1 MNKILKSLLTFV
13 LLFSVGTS
21 VNAESDEQGNGDNTQ
36 PTYVAKIGDA
46 EYESLSAAI
55 AAVGTEKTTI
65 TLINDETIAYPIFI
79 SENQDII
86 LDLNGKTFT
95 TSDSFEVNKGKLE
108 VKDGTVT
115 VDPVVSEDYS
125 TVSYQSGKIVLNNK
139 DYALSA
145 TNGGQITLTSGT
157 ILATKNIGLYA
168 EGDFNGL
175 EEINSTVTI
184 NGGYIQAQEVA
195 VLVAGK
201 GSTAVIN
208 NGVLKTVDNYAVGGN
223 GTYEDGKKLG
233 GTTININGGTLIGN
247 IKSSGYISVAIY
259 HPQEGTLNIS
269 GGTLYSSNGN
279 GICIRG
285 GKVNISGNTKIIA
298 KGNSSGKV
306 GDSKVVT
313 SSSDIFVDFDSKY
326 YDSNNIEVNIT
337 GGEFTAD
344 VTAIEVLDSSEIG
357 KVTVKGGTYSSDVS
371 KYLVEGY
378 DLAKID
384 GKYVVVKKG
393 EKAPVTSPITPAV
406 DEAAFEEVSSVVT
419 DDAVTVTVTG
429 VKLEANQ
436 IEKVEDEE
444 KTKVEDAIKSSVT
457 KSTDVEILLPLDVN
471 LKAITTNADGIS
483 SETSVISLNNAITA
497 TIYLDEATL
506 ATLKDKTIKVVREH
520 TENDVTTYDVLDATL
535 EANALKFVTDKF
547 SKYYVVTYK
556 VTTLDDTKNNTSTT
570 TNKVT
575 STTTTKSTAG
585 WDDGGPFTTD
595 NCGNVFD
602 RWGNKIYEAKGCNV
616 GGYNLVRTSVED

>member
-1 MNKILKSLLTFV
+1 MNKILKSVLTFV

-21 VNAESDEQGNGDNTQ
+21 VNAEGDDQSNGDNSQT
-36 PTYVAKIGDA
+36 TVVATVNDA
-46 EYESLSAAI
+46 
-55 AAVGTEKTTI
+55 T
-65 TLINDETIAYPIFI
+65 
-79 SENQDII
+79 
-86 LDLNGKTFT
+86 
-95 TSDSFEVNKGKLE
+95 
-108 VKDGTVT
+108 
-115 VDPVVSEDYS
+115 YS
-125 TVSYQSGKIVLNNK
+125 TVQAAIDANDKATINVVANTTEDLTIASGKEITLVIADGVTITNKSSHTITNNGTLTIVGNGTVDNVTHAKGDLVNNYGATATLAGSVKYTRSLEAGKDKNDSGGNSWYNIRNQGNMRITENTTVISSGHYSSLILNGDVTTESVLVIENGNFSGGLNTVK
-139 DYALSA
+139 NGDYGQLNIKNGTFSNTTQAVILNWHYALIE
-145 TNGGQITLTSGT
+145 GGTFVPTENAG
-157 ILATKNIGLYA
+157 N
-168 EGDFNGL
+168 
-175 EEINSTVTI
+175 
-184 NGGYIQAQEVA
+184 A
-195 VLVAGK
+195 VLVGK
-201 GSTAVIN
+201 WIEHDKNTGNEIYRTDGNTIIKNGDFSGNLSQVGISDNQDLGS
-208 NGVLKTVDNYAVGGN
+208 Y
-223 GTYEDGKKLG
+223 
-233 GTTININGGTLIGN
+233 
-247 IKSSGYISVAIY
+247 S
-259 HPQEGTLNIS
+259 IS
-269 GGTLYSSNGN
+269 GGTYS
-279 GICIRG
+279 
-285 GKVNISGNTKIIA
+285 V
-298 KGNSSGKV
+298 
-306 GDSKVVT
+306 
-313 SSSDIFVDFDSKY
+313 
-326 YDSNNIEVNIT
+326 
-337 GGEFTAD
+337 
-344 VTAIEVLDSSEIG
+344 
-357 KVTVKGGTYSSDVS
+357 DVS
-371 KYLVEGY
+371 AYLVEGY
-378 DLAKID
+378 DLAKI
-384 GKYVVVKKG
+384 GEKYVVVKKG
-393 EKAPVTSPITPAV
+393 ENAPVTSPITPAV
-406 DEAAFEEVSSVVT
+406 DEVAFEEVSSVVT
-419 DDAVTVTVTG
+419 DDVTGTTVTG

-436 IEKVEDEE
+436 IEEVGDEE